1 MAGRTMPP
9 LVWILLVVLWSVT
22 DARPREYRQTS
33 GCPRGVVLNSPGTI
47 ASPNYPGTYP
57 DNSSCTWVIKAPRDH
72 TVTLR
77 FGSMFNIM
85 SVPTCGKDGCQC
97 DYLELF
103 SSNNT
108 VQRFCDFRND
118 PPRVIDTNDREVK
131 LVFKSDADEGGK
143 GFSLSYEFAP
153 MESDE
158 PKSTPAEFTA
168 QVATP
173 EEYTNNVEA
182 QIKDGKPKT
191 ARQETEE
198 PINESGTEAP
208 DDNPRTGDP
217 SRPYLLYDNGTRVLH
232 QKGGEGKEEEEK
244 DPPDE
249 IVLGPAIP
257 IILIFLGV
265 VGSIAWWNFRSDKK
279 ERMRYEEISMRGRP
293 MKKKKKGKKNLREI
307 RTNNL
312 YNEMARTWRD
322 QTQQTPV
329 AKPSTLERPP
339 RDSSLAGR
347 LLELA
352 ERPMAMLTPK
362 SSRPSSMVA
371 TAEQQVPLVI
381 MREKKGSRPA
391 SARMSGSHLGPTG
404 RPQSRPASML
414 LRDALNMIFGTQ
426 EQAAA
431 VAALRDQGGTPDSK
445 RSSNRISY
453 CERIAEQQEDE
464 KEEGEQTALLEPEP
478 QALPSIMISQPSVT
492 PTHGTTPSTPKIPPP
507 VKPKPKRQKPAPKP
521 DVTSEKTSAN
531 KPEVTTEPEVQHK
544 AHGHETPVH
553 EPEVT
558 IAEVHHDESEAF
570 DFAALEAMDDEE
582 EKKQPP
588 HDPEEGRPISFE
600 SKLVGMLEQLQKEG
614 EELEKAEREMEKDA
628 EGAEA
633 PKQAESPEVKELRTP
648 QPTPVAD
655 TPSPGGG
662 RLPRRVRRERPAF
675 RSRWP

>member
-464 KEEGEQTALLEPEP
+464 KEEGEQTALLEPE
-478 QALPSIMISQPSVT
+478 
-492 PTHGTTPSTPKIPPP
+492 KIPPP

-662 RLPRRVRRERPAF
+662 RLNFPDLEEFLLNLDRELEEHPEPIYGGSGRDA
-675 RSRWP
+675 